1 MPGKGAGMR
10 APLAYGDRGEAP
22 PARSAASVLAKA
34 VFLDSDG
41 TLVDVPPFNAEP
53 RHVRLVSGAGAA
65 LRMLAALDYRLFVV
79 CNQSG
84 IAHGCFGEDAMG
96 AVADRL
102 ADLLFR
108 EQLDLDGFY
117 YCPHHPLGT
126 VSDYALACACRKPAP
141 GMLLRAAREH
151 GIDLRASWMV
161 GDILNDVEAGNRA
174 GCRTLLID
182 NGNENEWRL
191 GPRRLPTR
199 IAPDLYSAAQLISQ
213 HSEAP

>member
-1 MPGKGAGMR
+1 MR
-10 APLAYGDRGEAP
+10 TALAFTDSDGAP
-22 PARSAASVLAKA
+22 PSPVAARALAKA

-41 TLVDVPPFNAEP
+41 TLVDDAPFNAEP
-53 RHVRLVSGAGAA
+53 RHIRLVSGAGSA
-65 LRMLAALDYRLFVV
+65 LRLLAGLDYRLFVV

-96 AVADRL
+96 AVSDRL

-108 EQLDLDGFY
+108 EQLVLDGFY

-126 VSDYALACACRKPAP
+126 ISHYALACACRKPAP

-182 NGNENEWRL
+182 NGNEHEWRL

-213 HSEAP
+213 HSEAQ